1 MNARRVFASSTC
13 YQHEFEETGEQVP
26 RLRIK
31 RVYLAVGPGDGRRVL
46 VDRLWPRGVSR
57 ARAQVDDWMPQVA
70 PTPALRRWFDH
81 EPARW
86 AEFRRRYRAELRASP
101 QALSALRERVR
112 SGPVTLVYAAR
123 DVRFNHAAVLLE
135 ILQGS

>member
-1 MNARRVFASSTC
+1 
-13 YQHEFEETGEQVP
+13 
-26 RLRIK
+26 
-31 RVYLAVGPGDGRRVL
+31 VYLAAGPSDGRRVL
-46 VDRLWPRGVSR
+46 IDRLWPRGVSR
-57 ARAQVDDWMPQVA
+57 ERAQVDDWMPQVA
-70 PTPALRRWFDH
+70 PSTALRRWFNH

-86 AEFRRRYRAELRASP
+86 TEFRRRYRAELRASP

-135 ILQGS
+135 ILQTHSLR